1 MIRWGFENGSKIYDF
16 GGVFILDKTNGL
28 YKFKRGFCRREERPR
43 FIGEFDLVYNP
54 LLYTSFA
61 KVLPMVQ
68 RRRNRIKHQQESVQ
82 PAPKQERI
90 NIAAG
95 KNRQTHKGLSVCPWG
110 EKVVKIA
117 KFKSDSVD
125 IQ

>member
-28 YKFKRGFCRREERPR
+28 YKFKEGFCRREGATE

-54 LLYTSFA
+54 LLYTGFA

-68 RRRNRIKHQQESVQ
+68 RQRKRKHQQESVQ
-82 PAPKQERI
+82 PAPKQE
-90 NIAAG
+90 
-95 KNRQTHKGLSVCPWG
+95 K
-110 EKVVKIA
+110 E
-117 KFKSDSVD
+117 
-125 IQ
+125 